1 MSASHPAVVIT
12 IVCLL
17 FFVGSM
23 VTPKLLAKKPKKK
36 EGGDTQAAKAPEE
49 EKTGLLGDGHDG
61 QDLANAEKGEPTA
74 ANASTELIAA
84 KPAADAPIVPENPIP
99 LPSRELEESTRRLPT
114 SVAKVEDVN
123 VGKM

>member
-84 KPAADAPIVPENPIP
+84 KPAADAPIVPKFC
-99 LPSRELEESTRRLPT
+99 LSKVPSRMEGRHLARPWYPSPICLCGPES
-114 SVAKVEDVN
+114 
-123 VGKM
+123 